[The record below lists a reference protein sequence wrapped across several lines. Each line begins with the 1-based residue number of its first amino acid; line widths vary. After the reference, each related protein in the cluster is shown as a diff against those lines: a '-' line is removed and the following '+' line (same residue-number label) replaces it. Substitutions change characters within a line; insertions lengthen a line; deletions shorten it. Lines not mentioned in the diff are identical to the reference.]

1 MSCSEQLH
9 GDEITLH
16 AANTCLLRAP
26 SAFIVYKRGPLQAA
40 CGRRMLPQL
49 AIAVFATIKRPC
61 HPQQEACER
70 THRLDLEARA
80 VVRVEV
86 HDLAQPAAAGCGGCR
101 GCRCGKRCERFPKR
115 CSSSVRA
122 RVAGAVR
129 AARAAIAPAAA
140 PCAPPRPLAAAQ
152 RSLPDPL
159 PRSWG
164 AWLPWAAASRGGSLA
179 DRLASAGVLKASD
192 RHQRTGRCD
201 PTLPRPCPPA
211 PRRCRTLPEGA
222 TVPRAPPRATCWLVW
237 LAATMVTVGWSDCC
251 GQEAAAAR
259 RGGQARGSW
268 LIW

>member
-140 PCAPPRPLAAAQ
+140 PCAPPAHLPLPKGPCQTLCHDPGALGCPGRRLLAVARWQIGWPLLASSRRLIATNGLAGVTPRCQGPAHLLRGAAA
-152 RSLPDPL
+152 RC
-159 PRSWG
+159 PR
-164 AWLPWAAASRGGSLA
+164 A
-179 DRLASAGVLKASD
+179 
-192 RHQRTGRCD
+192 
-201 PTLPRPCPPA
+201 
-211 PRRCRTLPEGA
+211 RRCPERH
-222 TVPRAPPRATCWLVW
+222 RAPPA
-237 LAATMVTVGWSDCC
+237 GWS
-251 GQEAAAAR
+251 GWR
-259 RGGQARGSW
+259 PPW
-268 LIW
+268 